1 MTTPY
6 HLIGNY
12 ISPYVRKVLVCMELK
27 GLDYSIDPIAPF
39 IGNERF
45 SELSPLRRIPVLVD
59 GDQAIND
66 SSVIC
71 QYLEERHPFPSL
83 YPADIGD
90 RAQARWLEEYCDSW
104 LGDVVVWGMF
114 YQKGVK
120 RYLFGEEPDEAI
132 VARARDEQLPVA
144 LDYLEARIPA
154 EGFLFGNTPCVAD
167 ISIASFF
174 RNAAFVRYTVDADRW
189 PRTAALLQRAWS
201 LPAFRKLAE
210 LEDKSLRTPLPQQRE
225 VLIALGAPVSE
236 ATLGTS
242 TARRGPMRLE

>member
-1 MTTPY
+1 MTTRY

-39 IGNERF
+39 VGNERF
-45 SELSPLRRIPVLVD
+45 SELSPLRRIPVLID
-59 GDQAIND
+59 GGRVIND

-71 QYLEERHPFPSL
+71 QYLDELHPRPSL

-104 LGDVVVWGMF
+104 LGDVVIWGMF

-120 RYLFGEEPDEAI
+120 RYLFGEEPDETVI
-132 VARARDEQLPVA
+132 ARARDEQLPVA
-144 LDYLEARIPA
+144 LDYLESQMPA
-154 EGFLFGNTPCVAD
+154 EGFLFSELSVAD

-174 RNAAFVRYTVDADRW
+174 RNAAFVRYAVDAQRW
-189 PRTAALLQRAWS
+189 PRTAALLERTWAS
-201 LPAFRKLAE
+201 PAFGKLTE
-210 LEDKSLRTPLPQQRE
+210 LEERSLRTPLSEQRK
-225 VLIALGAPVSE
+225 VLRELGAPISAE
-236 ATLGTS
+236 TLGTS
-242 TARRGPMRLE
+242 PPRRGVMRLE

>member
-1 MTTPY
+1 MTTDY
-6 HLIGNY
+6 HIIGNY

-39 IGNERF
+39 VGNERF
-45 SELSPLRRIPVLVD
+45 SELSPLRRIPVLID
-59 GDQAIND
+59 GDRVIND

-71 QYLEERHPFPSL
+71 QYLDERHPQPSL

-104 LGDVVVWGMF
+104 LGDVVIWGMF

-132 VARARDEQLPVA
+132 IARARDEQLPVA
-144 LDYLEARIPA
+144 LDYLESQMPA
-154 EGFLFGNTPCVAD
+154 EGFLFGELSVAD

-174 RNAAFVRYTVDADRW
+174 RNAAFVRYTVDPQRW
-189 PRTAALLQRAWS
+189 PRVAALLEHCWA
-201 LPAFRKLAE
+201 LPEFDKLSE
-210 LEDKSLRTPLPQQRE
+210 LENQSLRTPLAEQRE
-225 VLIALGAPVSE
+225 VLIGLGAPVSGE
-236 ATLGTS
+236 TLGTS
-242 TARRGPMRLE
+242 PPRRGPMRLE